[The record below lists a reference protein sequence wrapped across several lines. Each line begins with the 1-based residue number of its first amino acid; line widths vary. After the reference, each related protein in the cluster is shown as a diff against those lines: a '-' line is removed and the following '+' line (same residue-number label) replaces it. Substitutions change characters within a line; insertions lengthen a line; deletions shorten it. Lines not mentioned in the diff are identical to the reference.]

1 MSFQCYSSRA
11 SLRSASVG
19 GMFVMADEAK
29 RVIPDHW
36 LIQAELLQ
44 NGCLLR
50 LSYTFC
56 TVEVAGRG
64 LDTIFEDASVGK
76 LGAIQAAPPQTTA
89 GEGQPW
95 VTSIVVVT
103 AGPQSASEFEEGCSD
118 A

>member
-19 GMFVMADEAK
+19 GMFVMADGAK
-29 RVIPDHW
+29 RVIPDPW
-36 LIQAELLQ
+36 LIQAERLQ
-44 NGCLLR
+44 NGRLLR

-64 LDTIFEDASVGK
+64 LDTIFEDASIGK
-76 LGAIQAAPPQTTA
+76 LGTIQAAPHQTTA
-89 GEGQPW
+89 EGQLW
-95 VTSIVVVT
+95 VTSIIVVA
-103 AGPQSASEFEEGCSD
+103 AGAQSASEFEEGCSD